1 MLKFIIN
8 DVKSINFDILKVM
21 HKFFT
26 FSLILFVLSIYIL
39 FLYNTYPF
47 SYTLLDSSLLIFRIS
62 LCIVISSFL
71 SGFVINKIR
80 NT

>member
-1 MLKFIIN
+1 MLKIIIN

-26 FSLILFVLSIYIL
+26 FSLILFVLSLYIL

-47 SYTLLDSSLLIFRIS
+47 SYALLDSSLLIFKIS